1 MINSPSLPSLCLYSK
16 VLISGRNLLISF
28 TIPPSE
34 SLSLITPFVSSFLY
48 SSLTSF
54 SGYLSIAKYLLR
66 FLSSLSAFALIK
78 SMSSLISLI
87 PAPTSARYSSLSSSL
102 SNTSFT
108 YSFLFERNLVQLRYK
123 KPNWAIL
130 DSLPSFI
137 RLFK

>member
-1 MINSPSLPSLCLYSK
+1 MINSPSSPSLCLYSK
-16 VLISGRNLLISF
+16 VLISGRNPLISF

-34 SLSLITPFVSSFLY
+34 SLSLITPLLSSFLY

-78 SMSSLISLI
+78 RMSSLTSLI

-102 SNTSFT
+102 SNTSLT

-123 KPNWAIL
+123 NPNWAIL

>member
-1 MINSPSLPSLCLYSK
+1 MINSPSLPSLCLYSN
-16 VLISGRNLLISF
+16 VLISGCNPLISF
-28 TIPPSE
+28 TMPPSE
-34 SLSLITPFVSSFLY
+34 SLSLITPLLSSFIY

-54 SGYLSIAKYLLR
+54 SGYLSMAKYLLR
-66 FLSSLSAFALIK
+66 FLSSLSACALIN
-78 SMSSLISLI
+78 SMSSLTSLI

-108 YSFLFERNLVQLRYK
+108 YSFLFERNLVQLRYR

-137 RLFK
+137 RLFR

>member
-16 VLISGRNLLISF
+16 VLISGRNPLISF
-28 TIPPSE
+28 TMPPSE
-34 SLSLITPFVSSFLY
+34 PLILITPLLSSFLY

-78 SMSSLISLI
+78 RMSSLTSLI
-87 PAPTSARYSSLSSSL
+87 PAPNSARYSSLSSSL

-123 KPNWAIL
+123 NPNWAIL